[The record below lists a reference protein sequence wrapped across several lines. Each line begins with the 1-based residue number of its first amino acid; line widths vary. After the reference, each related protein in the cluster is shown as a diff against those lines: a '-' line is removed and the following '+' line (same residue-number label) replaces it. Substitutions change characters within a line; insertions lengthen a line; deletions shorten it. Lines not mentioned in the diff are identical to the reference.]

1 MTSTLLT
8 GDATTW
14 RPRRTGVKWGVY
26 ADDVLPLW
34 VAEMDAEPCLP
45 VVEAV
50 EAAMRRG
57 DTGYPLGA
65 EYVEAAATYAS
76 DTWSWSVD
84 TRRTS
89 PVADV
94 MIGVAEVLRG
104 VTDPGGP
111 VVVSSPV
118 YNAFFDFVDMTGR
131 RVVDAPLT
139 PAGRL
144 DPEALDRAFGEARA
158 GVERGSHALH
168 GPAYLL
174 CNPQNPTGTLH
185 TREEL
190 ETLAAIAEHHGV
202 TVVADEIHAPIVH
215 DGDFTPY
222 LTVAGAQRGVSLL
235 SASKA
240 WNLAGLK
247 AALVVTGEEAP
258 PGATLHE
265 VHSHGASHLGQIAGI
280 AAWTQGRE
288 WLAKVTEEIDAN
300 RTLLTRLLAERL
312 PQIRYAVPAA
322 TYLAWLDC
330 RELALGDDPAVVLR
344 ERGRVAFSSGPSF
357 GETGRGFVRVN
368 LATSPEILTEAVDR
382 MARALS

>member
-1 MTSTLLT
+1 MSSTLLT

-14 RPRRTGVKWGVY
+14 RPRRTGVKWGLY

-50 EAAMRRG
+50 DAAMRRG
-57 DTGYPLGA
+57 DTGYPLGD
-65 EYVEAAATYAS
+65 EFVEAAAAWAS
-76 DTWSWSVD
+76 DTWSWPVD
-84 TRRTS
+84 TRRAS

-94 MIGVAEVLRG
+94 MIGVSEVLRG

-139 PAGRL
+139 TAGRL

-158 GVERGSHALH
+158 GGER
-168 GPAYLL
+168 PAYLL

-190 ETLAAIAEHHGV
+190 EMLAAVAQRHGV
-202 TVVADEIHAPIVH
+202 TVIADEIHAPIVH

-222 LTVAGAQRGVSLL
+222 LTVDGGQRGVSLL

-247 AALVVTGEEAP
+247 AAVVVTGDEAP

-265 VHSHGASHLGQIAGI
+265 VHSHGASHLGQIAAV
-280 AAWTQGRE
+280 AAWTRGRE
-288 WLAKVTEEIDAN
+288 WLAAVTAEIDAN
-300 RTLLTRLLAERL
+300 RRLLARLLAERL

-330 RELALGDDPAVVLR
+330 RELGLGDDPAAVFR
-344 ERGRVAFSSGPSF
+344 ERGHVAFSSGPSF
-357 GETGRGFVRVN
+357 GESGRGFVRVN
-368 LATSPEILTEAVDR
+368 LATSPAILTEAVDR
-382 MARALS
+382 MVGALA

>member
-1 MTSTLLT
+1 MSSTLLT
-8 GDATTW
+8 GDAATW
-14 RPRRTGVKWGVY
+14 RSRRTGVKWGVY
-26 ADDVLPLW
+26 AADVLPLW

-50 EAAMRRG
+50 DAAMRRG
-57 DTGYPLGA
+57 DTGYPLGD
-65 EYVEAAATYAS
+65 EFIAATAAYAS
-76 DTWSWSVD
+76 DTWSWTVD
-84 TRRTS
+84 TRHAS

-94 MIGVAEVLRG
+94 MIGVSEVLRG

-144 DPEALDRAFGEARA
+144 DPEALDRTFGEARA
-158 GVERGSHALH
+158 GGERA
-168 GPAYLL
+168 AYLL

-190 ETLAAIAEHHGV
+190 ETLATIAQRHGV

-215 DGDFTPY
+215 DGDFVPY
-222 LTVAGAQRGVSLL
+222 LTVVGGQRAVSLL

-247 AALVVTGEEAP
+247 AAVVVVGDEAP

-288 WLAKVTEEIDAN
+288 WLATVTAEIDAN
-300 RTLLTRLLAERL
+300 RTLLVRLLAERL

-330 RELALGDDPAVVLR
+330 RELGLGDDPAAVFR
-344 ERGRVAFSSGPSF
+344 ERGQVAFSSGRSF
-357 GETGRGFVRVN
+357 GDTGRGFVRVN
-368 LATSPEILTEAVDR
+368 LATSPAILTEAVDR
-382 MARALS
+382 MVGALS

>member
-1 MTSTLLT
+1 MSSTLLT

-34 VAEMDAEPCLP
+34 VAEMDAEPCAP

-50 EAAMRRG
+50 DAAMRRG
-57 DTGYPLGA
+57 DTGYPLGD
-65 EYVEAAATYAS
+65 EFVEAAAAYAS

-84 TRRTS
+84 TRRAS

-94 MIGVAEVLRG
+94 MIGVAELLRG

-118 YNAFFDFVDMTGR
+118 YNAFFDFVEMTGR
-131 RVVDAPLT
+131 RIVDAPLT
-139 PAGRL
+139 TAGRL

-158 GVERGSHALH
+158 GGERT
-168 GPAYLL
+168 AYVL

-190 ETLAAIAEHHGV
+190 ETLAAIASRHDV

-215 DGDFTPY
+215 DGAFTPY
-222 LTVAGAQRGVSLL
+222 LTVDGGERGVSLV
-235 SASKA
+235 STSKA

-247 AALVVTGEEAP
+247 AAVVVTGDEAP
-258 PGATLHE
+258 PAATLHE
-265 VHSHGASHLGQIAGI
+265 VHSHGASHIGQIAGI

-288 WLAKVTEEIDAN
+288 WLATVTAEIDAN
-300 RTLLTRLLAERL
+300 RTLLARLLAERL

-330 RELALGDDPAVVLR
+330 RELGLGDDPAAVFR
-344 ERGRVAFSSGPSF
+344 ERGQVAFSSGPSF
-357 GETGRGFVRVN
+357 GASGRGFVRVN
-368 LATSPEILTEAVDR
+368 LATSPAILTEAVDR
-382 MARALS
+382 MVGALA